1 MTPTE
6 PQPAV
11 LLVGASGFV
20 GRHILQSMVDSSRT
34 TVRATARKTALPPA
48 PGTEPVH
55 LELADLPSIARAL
68 RGVRAVINAATYVG
82 PDPQQAAAT
91 NLDGTAN
98 LLQICHEEGIT
109 QFVQLS
115 SMAVYGSGPHA
126 DTDPA
131 QLHPRPESNASRTRA
146 AADEL
151 VLAAGGA
158 VLRAALTYGAGDRW
172 FLPAL
177 ARMERILGGTPPT
190 GKSQLSVIDVRD
202 LAAMAGTLACM
213 EVPATGIF
221 HAANPTPERI
231 EKLLRCLNAALGKP
245 DRKSP
250 APPGQADALLRAA
263 GFTAHQTLL
272 LTADHWYQPDPAW
285 HRTGLLPRPFSLDGE
300 AADWYRQL
308 LSATPRN
315 DS

>member
-1 MTPTE
+1 MTPTA
-6 PQPAV
+6 PKPAV

-20 GRHILQSMVDSSRT
+20 GRHILQSMVDSSRA
-34 TVRATARKTALPPA
+34 TVRATARTTALPPA
-48 PGTEPVH
+48 PDTEPVH
-55 LELADLPSIARAL
+55 LDLTDRASIARAL
-68 RGVRAVINAATYVG
+68 GGVRAVINAASYVG
-82 PDPQQAAAT
+82 PDPRQAAAT

-98 LLQICHEEGIT
+98 LLQICQDEGIT
-109 QFVQLS
+109 RFVQLS

-126 DTDPA
+126 GTDPA

-177 ARMERILGGTPPT
+177 AHMERILGGTPPT

-202 LAAMAGTLACM
+202 LAAMAGTLACT

-221 HAANPTPERI
+221 HAANPGPLRI
-231 EKLLRCLNAALGKP
+231 ETLLRCLNAALGKP

-250 APPGQADALLRAA
+250 APRGQSDAMLLSA

-272 LTADHWYQPDPAW
+272 LTADHWYQTDPAW
-285 HRTGLLPRPFSLDGE
+285 HHTGLLPRAFSLAGE
-300 AADWYRQL
+300 PADWYRRL
-308 LSATPRN
+308 LSTAPR
-315 DS
+315 DHS